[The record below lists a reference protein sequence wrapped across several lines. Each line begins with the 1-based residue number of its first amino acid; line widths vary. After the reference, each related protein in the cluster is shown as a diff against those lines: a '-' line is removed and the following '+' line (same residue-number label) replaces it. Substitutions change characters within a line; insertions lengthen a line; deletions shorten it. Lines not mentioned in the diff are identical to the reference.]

1 MTDKAYP
8 EPSPLM
14 RAFQAFMAD
23 YELRGEDDDGREGC
37 YRQYETERPLIED
50 FVWGLMED
58 DDWIAAS
65 RNAAGSGI
73 SDEQIA
79 ALRDKHGITSSGRG
93 IRAFDQIRN
102 FVHAVLAMAP
112 APTQAQEPVAEV
124 ENDYNAD
131 GMSSRITTRLPAG
144 TKLFAAPQHSTA
156 EPFGYFRADSFGWT
170 DCAATDDGA
179 VALYEAAPQQAP
191 LTDEQIEAIGLKVL
205 LKESDGLKKDRP
217 AFGFSTVEGIIRAAE
232 EIHGIGAAKETR

>member
-1 MTDKAYP
+1 MTSERD
-8 EPSPLM
+8 LM
-14 RAFQAFMAD
+14 RED
-23 YELRGEDDDGREGC
+23 YEAWASSQNWIIDRDSFGDYRHSTARDG
-37 YRQYETERPLIED
+37 
-50 FVWGLMED
+50 W
-58 DDWIAAS
+58 AAWQ
-65 RNAAGSGI
+65 AA
-73 SDEQIA
+73 
-79 ALRDKHGITSSGRG
+79 R
-93 IRAFDQIRN
+93 RA
-102 FVHAVLAMAP
+102 
-112 APTQAQEPVAEV
+112 
-124 ENDYNAD
+124 
-131 GMSSRITTRLPAG
+131 
-144 TKLFAAPQHSTA
+144 QHSTA